1 MHILC
6 TAKSINSPT
15 QNRTGNRAT
24 VQLYNSSKLCCS
36 NHIYNW
42 STYYED
48 DISVIY
54 TGKHLPSDDFF
65 YKETKTEDEIRLLL
79 GHTHHHFIEPIH
91 QITVWFFPLAAVY
104 AVVEK
109 KMTASCYCTS
119 ALPPGSQTWNCNIW
133 HLLVSSNRSSRTRYM
148 WYLWRWRIAG
158 VSLLSE
164 TLTCPNLNR
173 MSQHKGRRRC

>member
-1 MHILC
+1 MYSKNPSIHPHRTEQEIVPRYNFI
-6 TAKSINSPT
+6 TAASFAVPIIFITDP
-15 QNRTGNRAT
+15 RTM
-24 VQLYNSSKLCCS
+24 KM
-36 NHIYNW
+36 
-42 STYYED
+42 TYPLF
-48 DISVIY
+48 IPVNICPH
-54 TGKHLPSDDFF
+54 TIFF

-148 WYLWRWRIAG
+148 WYL
-158 VSLLSE
+158 
-164 TLTCPNLNR
+164 
-173 MSQHKGRRRC
+173 